1 MRSALERQ
9 ARWANIA
16 YAVTLVLLTLLGGW
30 WTVLIARLVDENHT
44 LSLAL
49 SGPTAEVLAEYGRKR
64 LMLIGESV
72 TLTFLAVILAGLVVR
87 FARRERAQ
95 ILRLEGVMAAS
106 THELK
111 TPIAGIKALLES
123 LRSGVLPP
131 EKMSPYLDKG
141 LAAAERLEHLVE
153 SILAYQS
160 AVARRTRELEARPL
174 AQWVA
179 SVVDHHLATPG
190 AAPVDCDL
198 GPAGSVPVRA
208 TADPFRVI
216 LENLF
221 DNARKYGRSGPSST
235 GGVRLRA
242 RTEGE
247 RVGLDVIDEGVGF
260 APEDAKAIFE
270 PYQRGGGAER
280 RHGTGLGLYIART
293 LAQSLEGD
301 LHARSEGEGKGATFT
316 LWLRRA

>member
-16 YAVTLVLLTLLGGW
+16 YTVTLVLLSLLGGW
-30 WTVLIARLVDENHT
+30 WTVLIARLVDENHA

-49 SGPTAEVLAEYGRKR
+49 LGPTAEVLTEYGRKR

-87 FARRERAQ
+87 FARQERAQ
-95 ILRLEGVMAAS
+95 IHRLEGVMAAS

-111 TPIAGIKALLES
+111 TPIAGMKALLES

-131 EKMSPYLDKG
+131 DKMIPYLDKG
-141 LAAAERLEHLVE
+141 LASAERLEHLVE

-160 AVARRTRELEARPL
+160 AVARRTKDLESRPL

-198 GPAGSVPVRA
+198 GPAGTVPVRA
-208 TADPFRVI
+208 SADPFRVI
-216 LENLF
+216 VENLL
-221 DNARKYGRSGPSST
+221 DNARKYGKSGAAT
-235 GGVRLRA
+235 GVRLRA
-242 RTEGE
+242 RTDAE
-247 RVGLDVIDEGVGF
+247 RVGLDVIDDGVGF
-260 APEDAKAIFE
+260 APADATAIFE

-301 LHARSEGEGKGATFT
+301 LQAWSAGEGTGATFT
-316 LWLRRA
+316 LWLRRG

>member
-1 MRSALERQ
+1 VRSALERQ

-16 YAVTLVLLTLLGGW
+16 YTVTLVLLSLLGAW
-30 WTVLIARLVDENHT
+30 WTILIARLVDENHT

-49 SGPTAEVLAEYGRKR
+49 SGPTPEVLAEYGRKR

-72 TLTFLAVILAGLVVR
+72 TLTMLAVVLAGLVVR

-95 ILRLEGVMAAS
+95 IQRLEGVMAAS

-111 TPIAGIKALLES
+111 TPIAGVKALLES

-131 EKMSPYLDKG
+131 EKMNPYLDKG
-141 LAAAERLEHLVE
+141 LVSAERLEHLVE

-160 AVARRTRELEARPL
+160 AVAHRTKDLEARPL
-174 AQWVA
+174 TQWVA
-179 SVVDHHLATPG
+179 SVLDHHLATPG

-198 GPAGSVPVRA
+198 GPLGNVPVRA

-221 DNARKYGRSGPSST
+221 DNARKYGRSGA
-235 GGVRLRA
+235 VRLRA
-242 RTEGE
+242 RTEGD

-301 LHARSEGEGKGATFT
+301 LHAQSAGEGQGATFT

>member
-1 MRSALERQ
+1 MRSTIERQ

-16 YAVTLVLLTLLGGW
+16 YGVTLFLLALLGAW
-30 WTVLIARLVDENHT
+30 WTVLIARLVDENHQ

-49 SGPTAEVLAEYGRKR
+49 SGPTAEVIAEYSRKR

-72 TLTFLAVILAGLVVR
+72 SLTVLAVILAGMVVR

-95 ILRLEGVMAAS
+95 VQRLEGVMAAS

-111 TPIAGIKALLES
+111 TPIAGMKALLES

-131 EKMSPYLDKG
+131 EKMNPYLDKG
-141 LAAAERLEHLVE
+141 LVSAERLEHLVE
-153 SILAYQS
+153 SILAYQA
-160 AVARRTRELEARPL
+160 AVARRTKDLEARPL
-174 AQWVA
+174 EAWVTA
-179 SVVDHHLATPG
+179 VLDHHLASPG
-190 AAPVDCDL
+190 SAPVDCDL
-198 GPAGSVPVRA
+198 GDAGVLPVRA
-208 TADPFRVI
+208 AADPFRVI

-221 DNARKYGRSGPSST
+221 DNARKYGKDGA
-235 GGVRLRA
+235 VRIRA

-247 RVGLDVIDEGVGF
+247 RVGLLVIDEGVGF
-260 APEDAKAIFE
+260 APEDARALFE

-301 LHARSEGEGKGATFT
+301 LRAESAGVGKGATFT
-316 LWLRRA
+316 LWLRRG